1 MIQLLLVL
9 AVLCCSLATSMVTTF
24 DYDQAMISLWLCGA
38 TYCGVGNYKSHVFQG
53 PTTGFVVTAPISD
66 IATDT
71 EGYVGYLP
79 SDKSIYVAF
88 RGSSS
93 IRDWLSNLDARKVP
107 YTSFPECDCFV
118 HKGFYEAE
126 QKVIATIVKEVD
138 ALTKRFPHYQVKV
151 TGHSLGAAMAQLTS
165 MDLYKAGFKNVS
177 VIDFGQPRTG
187 DLKYATFATNTLAIP
202 TWRVTHNRDNV
213 PHLPTEKVMD
223 FFHVCREEFEDVDG
237 NLKTC
242 DTSCEDPTCAMQYK
256 LNELDGADHLIYLGM
271 NITCE
276 SVSSSSSVS
285 SSQHP
290 LTHA

>member
-1 MIQLLLVL
+1 MLVFQVLIVL
-9 AVLCCSLATSMVTTF
+9 ALVCVTWSMVTTF

-38 TYCGVGNYKSHVFQG
+38 TYCGVGHYKSHVFQG
-53 PTTGFVVTAPISD
+53 PTTGFKVTMPVED
-66 IATDT
+66 VATDT
-71 EGYVGYLP
+71 EGFVGYLP
-79 SDKSIYVAF
+79 SDKSIYIAF

-107 YTSFPECDCFV
+107 YTSYPECECFV

-126 QKVIATIVKEVD
+126 QKVIGKIVEEVTR
-138 ALTKRFPHYQVKV
+138 LKKIYPNYQVKV

-165 MDLYKAGFKNVS
+165 MDLVKAGFNPT

-187 DLKYATFATNTLAIP
+187 DEKYANLATSLVP

-213 PHLPTEKVMD
+213 PHLPTEKVMTY
-223 FFHVCREEFEDVDG
+223 FHVCREEFEDVNG

-256 LNELDGADHLIYLGM
+256 LTELDGADHLIYLGM
-271 NITCE
+271 NVTCE
-276 SVSSSSSVS
+276 AVSAPATSIK
-285 SSQHP
+285 
-290 LTHA
+290 L

>member
-1 MIQLLLVL
+1 
-9 AVLCCSLATSMVTTF
+9 MVTTF
-24 DYDQAMISLWLCGA
+24 DLDQAMISLWLCGA

-53 PTTGFVVTAPISD
+53 PTTGFIVTAPIED
-66 IATDT
+66 VRTDT

-107 YTSFPECDCFV
+107 YTSYPECDCYV

-126 QKVIATIVKEVD
+126 QKVVGGIVEEVRR
-138 ALTKRFPHYQVKV
+138 LKQRFPSYQVKV

-165 MDLYKAGFKNVS
+165 MDLYKAGYNVS

-187 DLKYATFATNTLAIP
+187 DAKYATFATNVLEIP

-213 PHLPTEKVMD
+213 PHLPTEKGMEYY
-223 FFHVCREEFEDVDG
+223 HVCREEFEDANG
-237 NLKTC
+237 QLKTC

-256 LNELDGADHLIYLGM
+256 LSELDGADHLVYLGM
-271 NITCE
+271 NVTCE
-276 SVSSSSSVS
+276 AVSATS
-285 SSQHP
+285 
-290 LTHA
+290 AAAK